1 MASLAAS
8 LNMTP
13 GSLRSK
19 SLGARNYRASFAP
32 VNGSSFKS
40 LEQLKFQLPSVPRT
54 YADLTTCVI
63 RGKISSESGAATDVC
78 FLERNV
84 YSIIN
89 RLEVSVA
96 NQQLDN
102 IPNYNVLV
110 HAMADIGAGVM
121 NSGQYPYQALLAG
134 GDIAC
139 KALGAPLARADATG
153 QTGTRSFAFPMPSLG
168 IFGMG
173 KLLPCDVAENITM
186 TLHLEDYR
194 SCLIHGSAV
203 PTGYELTEL
212 TLECNFVELSAES
225 EAALQGSLGSSPAV
239 FDYEAVNSTSFTKQT
254 GDLTLSQNIGSRVSS
269 LSRMLM
275 IMRNSAS
282 QQSATQLSLT
292 SRSHAN
298 ISEMQVKIGGVAF
311 PQISIKNTTSNQADA
326 LVALQMFEGD
336 FGWQSLVGSL
346 NQPAL
351 FDYNVLDKLSTG
363 ASNAEIVTALN
374 SGLIGSTAAAN
385 TNTKA
390 ATVGN
395 NTATTNTH
403 IRPEANAAKTKTNF
417 ARVSN
422 FGIEDGVL
430 ATATA
435 TGITRATQQTD
446 VGSFML
452 GLNLQ
457 VFLNNES
464 LFNPVSTIGQNVSVD
479 LKFSA
484 ASTAAQVINVY
495 SFYHQIVQLNP
506 LTRMYEIAG
515 Q

>member
-1 MASLAAS
+1 
-8 LNMTP
+8 
-13 GSLRSK
+13 
-19 SLGARNYRASFAP
+19 
-32 VNGSSFKS
+32 
-40 LEQLKFQLPSVPRT
+40 
-54 YADLTTCVI
+54 
-63 RGKISSESGAATDVC
+63 
-78 FLERNV
+78 
-84 YSIIN
+84 
-89 RLEVSVA
+89 
-96 NQQLDN
+96 
-102 IPNYNVLV
+102 
-110 HAMADIGAGVM
+110 
-121 NSGQYPYQALLAG
+121 
-134 GDIAC
+134 
-139 KALGAPLARADATG
+139 
-153 QTGTRSFAFPMPSLG
+153 
-168 IFGMG
+168 
-173 KLLPCDVAENITM
+173 
-186 TLHLEDYR
+186 
-194 SCLIHGSAV
+194 
-203 PTGYELTEL
+203 
-212 TLECNFVELSAES
+212 
-225 EAALQGSLGSSPAV
+225 V

-292 SRSHAN
+292 NRSHAN